1 MRRSAHA
8 VGAHVTGSSPI
19 LHPDDDPRFEIALQ
33 LASRFWQLVKS
44 GRAYS
49 VGHVTYT
56 TQLESYITLL
66 STALEKDGAVRF
78 DASDGALCMNG
89 ELLPDRAHMQK
100 ALESLVQEFGA
111 RTLEGIEFTRGITL
125 GELETFMSYFLP
137 GERWK
142 GAELVA
148 ACDDAGLVHARAL
161 PLRVA
166 AEPLGV
172 ALLGESS
179 QEAADT
185 PPAWRA
191 LLSGARALLEGDAM
205 DLGLEL
211 RHVKRMLR
219 PLIDAVLAGE
229 RLVALLAE
237 VPPRESAWSHAAHTT
252 LLTLCVGARLGLS
265 RHELADLAVAALLHD
280 AGHGWGE
287 AGGPEMVEEHR
298 EPAPHTREGLRRV
311 AWSTTLNRTS
321 LGAMR
326 AALEHHLPTL
336 GETGECLPF
345 SLLSQ
350 IVSMC
355 DAYTTLLSRGDKLES
370 RLSPSSALVRV
381 IGPFRDRWHPALPP
395 ALVRVLGVHPPGQ
408 YVELDDGSIA
418 RAVGPDPDDPER
430 PWIERVVDT
439 RGVPILPGQRQAA
452 PLPTQHFVARAL
464 PREEW
469 PRKLT
474 RRPAA

>member
-1 MRRSAHA
+1 
-8 VGAHVTGSSPI
+8 VTGPNPI
-19 LHPDDDPRFEIALQ
+19 LRPDDDPRFEIALQ
-33 LASRFWQLVKS
+33 LASRFWALVKS

-56 TQLESYITLL
+56 TQLESYVTLL
-66 STALEKDGAVRF
+66 SAALEKDGAVRF
-78 DASDGALCMNG
+78 DAPDGELCMNG
-89 ELLPDRAHMQK
+89 ERLPIRANMQR
-100 ALESLVQEFGA
+100 ALESLAQEFAA
-111 RTLEGIEFTRGITL
+111 RTLEGIEFTRGLSL

-148 ACDDAGLVHARAL
+148 ACDDVGLVHARAL
-161 PLRVA
+161 PLRVT

-172 ALLGESS
+172 TSLPGSATES
-179 QEAADT
+179 AAST

-191 LLSGARALLEGDAM
+191 VLAGARAMLEGDAM
-205 DLGLEL
+205 DQGIEL
-211 RHVKRMLR
+211 RHVRRLLR
-219 PLIDAVLAGE
+219 PLIDAALSSE
-229 RLVALLAE
+229 RLVALLAD
-237 VPPRESAWSHAAHTT
+237 VSPRESAWSHAAHTV
-252 LLTLCVGARLGLS
+252 LLALCVGARLGLS

-280 AGHGWGE
+280 AGHEWGE

-311 AWSTTLNRTS
+311 AWSTTFNPTS

-326 AALEHHLPTL
+326 AALEHHRPASS
-336 GETGECLPF
+336 EADAF
-345 SLLSQ
+345 SLQSQ

-355 DAYTTLLSRGDKLES
+355 DAYVTLLARGASLVA
-370 RLSPSSALVRV
+370 RLSPNGALARV
-381 IGPFRDRWHPALPP
+381 IGPLRDRWHPALPT
-395 ALVRVLGVHPPGQ
+395 ALVRVLGLHPPGQ

-418 RAVGPDPDDPER
+418 CALGPDASDPER
-430 PWIERVVDT
+430 PWIERVMDT
-439 RGVPILPGQRQAA
+439 RGVPTLPAQRQAT
-452 PLPTQHFVARAL
+452 PLPAQHFVRRAL

-469 PRKLT
+469 PRLRS

>member
-1 MRRSAHA
+1 M
-8 VGAHVTGSSPI
+8 GQDVTRANPI

-33 LASRFWQLVKS
+33 LASRLWALVKS

-78 DASDGALCMNG
+78 DAPDGELCMNG
-89 ELLPDRAHMQK
+89 ELLPDRAHMQR
-100 ALESLVQEFGA
+100 ALESLVQEFAA
-111 RTLEGIEFTRGITL
+111 RTLEGVEFTRGLSL

-161 PLRVA
+161 PLRLT
-166 AEPLGV
+166 AEPLG
-172 ALLGESS
+172 AGSLPESS
-179 QEAADT
+179 ADATANT
-185 PPAWRA
+185 PPSWRA
-191 LLSGARALLEGDAM
+191 LLAGARALLEGDAM
-205 DLGLEL
+205 DQGIEL

-219 PLIDAVLAGE
+219 PLVDAVLSGE

-237 VPPRESAWSHAAHTT
+237 VAPRESAWSHAAHTA
-252 LLTLCVGARLGLS
+252 LLSLCVGARLGLS

-321 LGAMR
+321 LGALR
-326 AALEHHLPTL
+326 AALEHHLPAP
-336 GETGECLPF
+336 GDAGGPAF
-345 SLLSQ
+345 SLHSQ

-355 DAYTTLLSRGDKLES
+355 DAYVTLLSRGDAREPK
-370 RLSPSSALVRV
+370 LSPNSALVRV
-381 IGPFRDRWHPALPP
+381 IGPLHDRWHPALPI
-395 ALVRVLGVHPPGQ
+395 ALVRALGVYPPGQ
-408 YVELDDGSIA
+408 YVEVDDGSIA
-418 RAVGPDPDDPER
+418 RAMGPDANDPER
-430 PWIERVVDT
+430 PWIERIEDT
-439 RGVPILPGQRQAA
+439 RGVPILPGQRKAA
-452 PLPTQHFVARAL
+452 PLPAQHFVTRAL
-464 PREEW
+464 PRSEW
-469 PRKLT
+469 PQDRP

>member
-1 MRRSAHA
+1 
-8 VGAHVTGSSPI
+8 
-19 LHPDDDPRFEIALQ
+19 
-33 LASRFWQLVKS
+33 
-44 GRAYS
+44 
-49 VGHVTYT
+49 
-56 TQLESYITLL
+56 
-66 STALEKDGAVRF
+66 
-78 DASDGALCMNG
+78 
-89 ELLPDRAHMQK
+89 
-100 ALESLVQEFGA
+100 
-111 RTLEGIEFTRGITL
+111 
-125 GELETFMSYFLP
+125 
-137 GERWK
+137 
-142 GAELVA
+142 
-148 ACDDAGLVHARAL
+148 
-161 PLRVA
+161 
-166 AEPLGV
+166 
-172 ALLGESS
+172 
-179 QEAADT
+179 
-185 PPAWRA
+185 

-219 PLIDAVLAGE
+219 PLIDAVLSGE

-252 LLTLCVGARLGLS
+252 LLALCVGARLGLT

-287 AGGPEMVEEHR
+287 SGGPEMVEEHR

-326 AALEHHLPTL
+326 AALEHHIAAP
-336 GETGECLPF
+336 GEGERPAF
-345 SLLSQ
+345 SLQSQ

-355 DAYTTLLSRGDKLES
+355 DAYVTLLSRGDSLEA
-370 RLSPSSALVRV
+370 RLSPSTALVRV

-395 ALVRVLGVHPPGQ
+395 ALVRTLGVHPPGQ

-418 RAVGPDPDDPER
+418 RAMGPAADDPER

-452 PLPTQHFVARAL
+452 ALPAQHFVARAL

-474 RRPAA
+474 KRPAA

>member
-1 MRRSAHA
+1 M
-8 VGAHVTGSSPI
+8 GQDVTGPNPI
-19 LHPDDDPRFEIALQ
+19 LRPDDDPRLELALQ
-33 LASRFWQLVKS
+33 LASRFWALVKS

-56 TQLESYITLL
+56 TQLESYIALL
-66 STALEKDGAVRF
+66 STALEKEGAVRF
-78 DASDGALCMNG
+78 DAPDGELCMNG
-89 ELLPDRAHMQK
+89 ERLPDRANMQR
-100 ALESLVQEFGA
+100 ALESLAQEFGA
-111 RTLEGIEFTRGITL
+111 RTLEGVEFTRGLSL

-166 AEPLGV
+166 AGPLGAA
-172 ALLGESS
+172 ALAEDSP
-179 QEAADT
+179 EAAANL

-191 LLSGARALLEGDAM
+191 LLGGARVLLEGDAM
-205 DLGLEL
+205 DQGIEL

-219 PLIDAVLAGE
+219 PLIDAVVSGE
-229 RLVALLAE
+229 RLISLLAE
-237 VPPRESAWSHAAHTT
+237 LKPRESAWSHAAHTT
-252 LLTLCVGARLGLS
+252 LLALCVGARLGLS

-326 AALEHHLPTL
+326 AALEHQLPAL
-336 GETGECLPF
+336 GGAGGLEI
-345 SLLSQ
+345 SLQSQ

-355 DAYTTLLSRGDKLES
+355 DAYVTLLARGDSLET
-370 RLSPSSALVRV
+370 RLSPNGALVRV
-381 IGPFRDRWHPALPP
+381 IGLLRERWHPALPP
-395 ALVRVLGVHPPGQ
+395 ALVRVLGAHPPGQ

-418 RAVGPDPDDPER
+418 RAMGPDAHDPER

-439 RGVPILPGQRQAA
+439 RGVPTLPAQRQVV
-452 PLPTQHFVARAL
+452 PLPPQHFVARAL

-469 PRKLT
+469 PRPRA
-474 RRPAA
+474 RRSAA